1 VAGAPNPSW
10 HGIALASLG
19 QAQHLAGDGD
29 EATSTLRVA
38 VGEISDA
45 NPIMLAFAVGNL
57 GLAESSTGAASHA
70 DPLLDRLADVLRAV
84 GADRSVPAAV
94 LLLAQGER
102 ARRLGD
108 LQGAL
113 RELRCAIDI
122 LEDMPRSAWLAD
134 AFLLL
139 GATERLLG
147 HPAGALEAVDRAQEI
162 LDRLPDPG
170 ALVARAAAL
179 RVVLAAPARHATEFG
194 EELSAREVVVLRLAA
209 DGLQQREIA
218 DQLFISYNTV
228 KSHLKAAYRK
238 LGVASRDAAIERL
251 HQLDAAPSRD

>member
-1 VAGAPNPSW
+1 MTRRP
-10 HGIALASLG
+10 
-19 QAQHLAGDGD
+19 
-29 EATSTLRVA
+29 STLRVA

-45 NPIMLAFAVGNL
+45 NPIMLALAVGNL
-57 GLAESSTGAASHA
+57 GLAESSTGAESHA

-94 LLLAQGER
+94 LLLARGER
-102 ARRLGD
+102 ARRRGD
-108 LQGAL
+108 PQGAL
-113 RELRCAIDI
+113 SRAALRDRHPGGHAPQRVARRRVPPARGDRA
-122 LEDMPRSAWLAD
+122 PR
-134 AFLLL
+134 
-139 GATERLLG
+139 GPRP
-147 HPAGALEAVDRAQEI
+147 PARSEAVDRAQEI

-179 RVVLAAPARHATEFG
+179 RAALAAPARHATEFG

-251 HQLDAAPSRD
+251 QQLDAAPAHAPTTRVRSRAGGPSPRPGVSTMSG